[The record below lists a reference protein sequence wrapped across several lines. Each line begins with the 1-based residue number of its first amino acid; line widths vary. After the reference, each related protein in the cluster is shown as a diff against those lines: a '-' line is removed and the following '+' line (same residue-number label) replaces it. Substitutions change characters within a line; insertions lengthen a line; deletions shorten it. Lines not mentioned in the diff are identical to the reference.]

1 MTTLLN
7 MTIAQVQGL
16 VDFQLEKF
24 GRIGGGLYD
33 ELDHYGFYIEEINS
47 QYIVRKK

>member
-1 MTTLLN
+1 MLFN
-7 MTIAQVQGL
+7 MTISQVQSL
-16 VDFQLEKF
+16 VNSQIEKF

-33 ELDHYGFYIEEINS
+33 ELDRYGFYIEEINS